1 MKKTKKEERLKNYRK
16 GCQGVIHMEGV
27 VSVEGGDTALDGFCM
42 NFVATMLF
50 TQQIFH
56 LEHLFVF
63 QLLLIPEIIIISN
76 QISAC

>member
-1 MKKTKKEERLKNYRK
+1 MKKEERLKNYRK
-16 GCQGVIHMEGV
+16 GYQGVIHMEGV
-27 VSVEGGDTALDGFCM
+27 VSVGGDTALDGFCM

-56 LEHLFVF
+56 LEYLFVF
-63 QLLLIPEIIIISN
+63 QLLLIPEIVVISN